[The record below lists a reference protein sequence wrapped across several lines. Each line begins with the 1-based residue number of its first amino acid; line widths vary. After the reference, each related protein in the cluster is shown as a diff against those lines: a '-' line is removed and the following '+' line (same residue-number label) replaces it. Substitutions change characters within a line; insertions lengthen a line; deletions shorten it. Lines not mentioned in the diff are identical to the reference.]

1 MLRRVWQGIT
11 HLKASMQKFSRS
23 PTDIRAT
30 ASLAMLAGA
39 VALLF
44 SVSAHAQSKTDG
56 QWRASGGAGLS
67 ATSGNSNTTNFTLT
81 AEGERAT
88 LADRIAFGA
97 NVNYGRSK
105 ANGVRSTTAN
115 KWSSFG
121 QYDYNLSQRVYSFG
135 KLNLEGDELVD
146 LSLRASLAG
155 GLGYKL
161 IDTDTTRFSVFG
173 GAAYSRD
180 KYSAQKTI
188 NGQTT
193 TRFSR
198 TSILVGEESSHA
210 LSTNTTFKQRLD
222 VYSGVSGDKAKI
234 AKFTAGLAVAMTR
247 TLSLTVDL
255 VDNYNSRPAAG
266 FKSNDVAL
274 FTGISVKLGAP

>member
-1 MLRRVWQGIT
+1 MQCIT
-11 HLKASMQKFSRS
+11 HLKAPMQTVRHL
-23 PTDIRAT
+23 PAAPRAAAT
-30 ASLAMLAGA
+30 VAMLAGA
-39 VALLF
+39 AALLF
-44 SVSAHAQSKTDG
+44 GSAAYAQSKTDG
-56 QWRASGGAGLS
+56 QWRGSGGAGLS

-88 LADRIAFGA
+88 LADKIAFGA

-105 ANGVRSTTAN
+105 ANGLTSTTAN
-115 KWSSFG
+115 KWGGFG

-135 KLNLEGDELVD
+135 KLSLDGDELVD

-161 IDTDTTRFSVFG
+161 IDTDQTRLSVFG

-180 KYSAQKTI
+180 RYSEPKTI
-188 NGQTT
+188 HGETN

-198 TSILVGEESSHA
+198 SSLFVGEESSHT
-210 LSTNTTFKQRLD
+210 LSASTTFKQRLD
-222 VYSGVSGDKAKI
+222 VYSGVSGDRAKI

-247 TLSLTVDL
+247 TLSLTMDL
-255 VDNYNSRPAAG
+255 VDNYNSRPPAG
-266 FKSNDVAL
+266 FKSNDVAF